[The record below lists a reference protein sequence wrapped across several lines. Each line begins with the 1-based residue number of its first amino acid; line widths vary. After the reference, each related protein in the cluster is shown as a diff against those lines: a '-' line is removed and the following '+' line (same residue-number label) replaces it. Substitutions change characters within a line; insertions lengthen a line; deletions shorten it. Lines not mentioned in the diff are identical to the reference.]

1 MVKRLL
7 VCVFCL
13 AVAVT
18 GFAQS
23 KVDERLTESTAV
35 LKTILA
41 KGDGIP
47 KDVLNKSRCVLVY
60 PGVKKV
66 GVGIGVSYGRG
77 VIVCRTGADMNG
89 AWGAPAM
96 YGLDTG
102 SIGAQLGSSSTDYV
116 LLVMSQR
123 GADKV
128 LSGKVKLGQEASA
141 VAGPSG
147 AQAAA
152 FNDPNVDILSYS
164 QAKGLFAGASLA
176 MADLESDAK
185 ANKEL
190 YGKDVNAAQL
200 VRNAKEPVPTA
211 AKPLVDALVKASA
224 RWVVTTTG
232 LLRTRPARSSAGAP

>member
-1 MVKRLL
+1 MTVLTSSNWGPGRGDSMMKRL
-7 VCVFCL
+7 VFFVLCL
-13 AVAVT
+13 AVAVP

-35 LKTILA
+35 LKTILT

-47 KDVLNKSRCVLVY
+47 KDVLNKSLCVLVY

-96 YGLDTG
+96 YSLDTG
-102 SIGAQLGSSSTDYV
+102 SVGAQLGSSSTDYV
-116 LLVMSQR
+116 LLVVSQR

-128 LSGKVKLGQEASA
+128 LSGKVKLGQGASA

-147 AQAAA
+147 ANAAA

-164 QAKGLFAGASLA
+164 QSKGLFAGASLG
-176 MADLESDAK
+176 MADMESDAK

-190 YGKDVNAAQL
+190 YGKDVDAAQL
-200 VRNAKEPVPTA
+200 VRNAKEPVPAA
-211 AKPLVDALVKASA
+211 AKPLVDVLVKASPK
-224 RWVVTTTG
+224 RM
-232 LLRTRPARSSAGAP
+232 